1 MEEETPELADEGME
15 VTNDQEPYA
24 PAQQTKI
31 FEELLTC
38 SWRQVEFQNGITSM
52 AVLKHAIMR
61 STVREKTRYQLKA
74 GENERGKQ

>member
-24 PAQQTKI
+24 SAQQTKI

-38 SWRQVEFQNGITSM
+38 SWRQVAFQNGITSM
-52 AVLKHAIMR
+52 AVLEHAIMR
-61 STVREKTRYQLKA
+61 TALGYYWTPDMDNLVLSPI
-74 GENERGKQ
+74 